1 MREKGELS
9 RPDVCVCVCVCEIR
23 HQGWKGGLTQGQGD
37 DLTVG
42 HPGEARQ
49 EGWKCLYKA
58 PVLVGAKRFCLV

>member
-1 MREKGELS
+1 M
-9 RPDVCVCVCVCEIR
+9 CVCVCEIR